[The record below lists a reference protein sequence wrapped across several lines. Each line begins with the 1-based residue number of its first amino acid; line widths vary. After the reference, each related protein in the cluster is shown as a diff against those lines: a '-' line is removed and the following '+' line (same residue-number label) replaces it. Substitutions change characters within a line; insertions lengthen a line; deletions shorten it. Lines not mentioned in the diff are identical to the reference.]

1 MIVMENAYISLS
13 FVNKGGESS
22 VIALSSGGFIIS
34 GAVHLQAPAVLID
47 VNSEGSMMNARP

>member
-1 MIVMENAYISLS
+1 MENAYISLS
-13 FVNKGGESS
+13 FVNKAGESS
-22 VIALSSGGFIIS
+22 VIALSSGGLMIS